1 MNRYREM
8 KVAHQDEM
16 NDFLSKYAIFAFSP
30 EQFEEQKKKHVSE
43 PGGYVHIGYGCNLL
57 KSRVHE
63 FEALAARHKKEIA
76 EALADPETGAGF
88 AYDMFR
94 HELENHEFS
103 YTLEEDETL
112 EALDIDRAE
121 LIRNAMLREALKK
134 AKQDIL
140 QEARRE
146 DEAPMMRVLVIDPEE
161 GAPREEMTPGS
172 LEELCRL
179 CKCDNIDIAVRKVG
193 GREYDF
199 IMDDDGPFNM
209 GARVS
214 APDLRAG
221 AALVIAGLAAE
232 GITVVD
238 DIEYIQ
244 RGYEN
249 FEGKLRSLGAIIER
263 VSSEKEIQK
272 FRMRVG

>member
-146 DEAPMMRVLVIDPEE
+146 DEAPMMRVLVLDPEE

-172 LEELCRL
+172 LEEWCRL

-214 APDLRAG
+214 AVDSSGEPVFVGPLVVCNYDGQGHEASLSQTQFYELMG
-221 AALVIAGLAAE
+221 AVVVLENPETGEKWFALNVE
-232 GITVVD
+232 
-238 DIEYIQ
+238 
-244 RGYEN
+244 
-249 FEGKLRSLGAIIER
+249 
-263 VSSEKEIQK
+263 
-272 FRMRVG
+272 